1 MARRTAPAPAVNQS
15 RGRCPLA
22 GAPGWTLG
30 LLVNHESDDVAD
42 IDMLLID
49 EAHAAAG
56 GHQYTRGL
64 DIPHEQVGPLPARYA
79 TRIHRATT

>member
-1 MARRTAPAPAVNQS
+1 MTVRDRRNCIDLT
-15 RGRCPLA
+15 CY

-30 LLVNHESDDVAD
+30 LLVNHESDDAAD

-49 EAHAAAG
+49 EAHHAAG

-64 DIPHEQVGPLPARYA
+64 DIPHEQVGPLPQRYA
-79 TRIHRATT
+79 TRIHKATT